1 MNNRYDKDNFEDFLQ
16 TESEN
21 FNSFPDSKV
30 WNNIFNELH
39 ATESWRALTIVSLLI
54 IIALCISTYIY
65 DNPVKPNYTAAL
77 IGFNQQKNT
86 SSTTS
91 TQNNVFATNI
101 FPSNYTKKQLNN
113 LSSSSIVH
121 VKSNVKQLT
130 NLTTTTQ
137 QLNNL
142 PSSYLIAANSIN
154 NFNNLHA
161 LNTNESESN
170 FIENITEPFTT
181 ENNLPQETKK
191 NIQLVGTQKLS
202 NKIFSNQLL
211 INSYNN
217 YTTTPITVKRNSS
230 KFELQ
235 VYATPSIS
243 FRRLVDD
250 KSRILITSKD
260 ANTTSLPTQY
270 YTNIND
276 VVRHKPALGL
286 EAGVGML
293 YKLNNKLKF
302 RTGLQFN
309 IRKYYIDSYKSGT
322 SIAQIAIISNNGLD
336 TINQLSTQSTT
347 GSSLSSIL
355 KNSLYQISIPLG
367 LQWQLLDG
375 KKFGISLGASIQPTL
390 TLNKNVYLISTDYKY
405 YTDGNSFFRKWNFN
419 TSLEINFTYK
429 VGSYNIFVSPQVR
442 YQHLPTYTD
451 KYPIKEYRL
460 DDGLRIGFTKEIF

>member
-154 NFNNLHA
+154 NFNNLHV

-217 YTTTPITVKRNSS
+217 YTTTPITVKRKSS

-322 SIAQIAIISNNGLD
+322 SIAQIAIVN
-336 TINQLSTQSTT
+336 
-347 GSSLSSIL
+347 L
-355 KNSLYQISIPLG
+355 K
-367 LQWQLLDG
+367 
-375 KKFGISLGASIQPTL
+375 
-390 TLNKNVYLISTDYKY
+390 
-405 YTDGNSFFRKWNFN
+405 
-419 TSLEINFTYK
+419 E
-429 VGSYNIFVSPQVR
+429 
-442 YQHLPTYTD
+442 
-451 KYPIKEYRL
+451 
-460 DDGLRIGFTKEIF
+460 